1 MPKTEH
7 RKKLNAHTCM
17 NVALQKCR
25 AAKYIC
31 LKVLIIF
38 INKNLQYMPYRK
50 VNLSVHIIYLV
61 KVWLLN

>member
-1 MPKTEH
+1 MPKMEH

-17 NVALQKCR
+17 NVALQRCR
-25 AAKYIC
+25 AAKYIY

-38 INKNLQYMPYRK
+38 INKNLQYMPHRK